1 MKTRFCIILI
11 IFMLFITQV
20 KAASDLKVLVSIK
33 PFHSLVSGIME
44 GVSEPLLLINGNNS
58 PHSYAL
64 RPSSA
69 ENLQQADLVFW
80 GGEILEGFLT
90 KPIQSLASRAKLVS
104 LQETAGLRLLP
115 LRSGLGWQKHET
127 DSTNDHSAED
137 DSASTS
143 GIDPHKHEPDST
155 NDHSAEDDS
164 ASTSGTDPHIWLDP
178 YNAKIISSKIVEI
191 LTAMDPQ
198 NAQSYRRN
206 GEKYGHRLDLLDRK
220 LKAEM
225 TKVAE
230 TPYMVFHDAYQYFE
244 KRYQLNVV
252 GSVTLHIGH
261 GSSVR
266 RLMEVRKIIQKEKI
280 HCIFSEPQ
288 FSPKLLQ
295 TVTSGTKVKKGILDP
310 LGAELEPGR
319 ELYFTLLNN
328 LSRSLSRC
336 LS

>member
-1 MKTRFCIILI
+1 
-11 IFMLFITQV
+11 MLFITQV

-80 GGEILEGFLT
+80 GGDILEGFLT
-90 KPIQSLASRAKLVS
+90 KPLQSLASRAKLVS

-137 DSASTS
+137 ET
-143 GIDPHKHEPDST
+143 T
-155 NDHSAEDDS
+155 
-164 ASTSGTDPHIWLDP
+164 STSGTDPHIWLDP
-178 YNAKIISSKIVEI
+178 YNAKIISAKIVEI

-198 NAQSYRRN
+198 NAQSYRIN
-206 GEKYGHRLDLLDRK
+206 GEKYGLRLELLDRK

-244 KRYQLNVV
+244 KRYQLNVI
-252 GSVTLHIGH
+252 GAVTLHLGY

-266 RLMEVRKIIQKEKI
+266 RLKTVRKTIKKEKI
-280 HCIFSEPQ
+280 RCIFSEPQ

-295 TVTSGTKVKKGILDP
+295 TVTAGTNVKQGTLDP
-310 LGAELEPGR
+310 LGAGLESGP
-319 ELYFTLLNN
+319 ELYFILLNN
-328 LSRSLSRC
+328 LSHNISSC
-336 LS
+336 LN